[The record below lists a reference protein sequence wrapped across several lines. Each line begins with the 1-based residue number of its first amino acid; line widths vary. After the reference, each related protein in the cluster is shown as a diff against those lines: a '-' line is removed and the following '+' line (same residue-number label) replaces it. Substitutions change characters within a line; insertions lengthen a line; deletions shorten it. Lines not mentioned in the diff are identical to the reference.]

1 MQPSKS
7 HFLHRDEINIIT
19 KMSTNELNPC
29 GIPGIFPLRM
39 LRLSSYFFL
48 SYFTVFAIIFI
59 FRTFVFWG
67 SIPYGKIIPLYQNR
81 VVRLTPVIIA
91 KIDSWTLG
99 KSPRMQSWPTSA
111 CLKSCFAKWRLGNA
125 ATSSRIIG
133 EVCCSPHYDPSA
145 RSEKGAL
152 LGMIY
157 RVISQFS

>member
-1 MQPSKS
+1 MS
-7 HFLHRDEINIIT
+7 HNLFWLLYLIPLHPGITLIYAFTVKVNCATQQIAFFLHRDEINMKT

-39 LRLSSYFFL
+39 LRLSSYFFW
-48 SYFTVFAIIFI
+48 SYFPVFGIIFI

-67 SIPYGKIIPLYQNR
+67 SIPYGKIIPLYLNR

-111 CLKSCFAKWRLGNA
+111 CLKSCFAKWGLGNA
-125 ATSSRIIG
+125 ATI
-133 EVCCSPHYDPSA
+133 
-145 RSEKGAL
+145 
-152 LGMIY
+152 
-157 RVISQFS
+157 